1 MKKKQVIAIAAA
13 LAAVLL
19 MSTAVYA
26 IGNMGAENNQAG
38 NPAEQ
43 APPNTAGTEEREALQ
58 TLTAEQVDISEFSV
72 PLGTKA
78 EQILREALVKKP
90 GQQMTER
97 EIERYNNTSDTI
109 KQLTYEEARAKQDE
123 LQDEWDEIQ
132 ADLKPWTEYTEA
144 EKEHIGEVS
153 HWLYIYKDYADSIA
167 TGVELA
173 KTMYDELKWEAEDS
187 LFFAVKDA
195 ANAKLDIEIKF
206 NANKKALAEFYL
218 VVLADI
224 EEELALPD
232 ADGDKLVDE
241 LRVMW
246 QYWRLQFDINLGQIS
261 PELMAQYTQ
270 RYQAGEDI
278 ESILGWPNRG

>member
-43 APPNTAGTEEREALQ
+43 APLNTAGTEEMEALQ

-97 EIERYNNTSDTI
+97 EIERYNNTPESI
-109 KQLTYEEARAKQDE
+109 KQLTYEEAREK
-123 LQDEWDEIQ
+123 
-132 ADLKPWTEYTEA
+132 EA
-144 EKEHIGEVS
+144 EYKAIWDSYQENFADKGWNERNELDPDGERFEALDLYYDYKE
-153 HWLYIYKDYADSIA
+153 YADAIA

-173 KTMYDELKWEAEDS
+173 KTMYDKLNWEMEDS
-187 LFFAVKDA
+187 LFDANRRLETKTEERSLRFAA
-195 ANAKLDIEIKF
+195 S
-206 NANKKALAEFYL
+206 KKALAEFYL
-218 VVLADI
+218 VILEDIKEVLSSPNADGNKLI
-224 EEELALPD
+224 DELALMNEY
-232 ADGDKLVDE
+232 KY
-241 LRVMW
+241 
-246 QYWRLQFDINLGQIS
+246 QQFKANLEQIS

-270 RYQAGEDI
+270 RYQAGESI
-278 ESILGWPNRG
+278 TEILG

>member
-43 APPNTAGTEEREALQ
+43 APPNTAGTEEMEALQ

-97 EIERYNNTSDTI
+97 EIERYNNKPDTI

-123 LQDEWDEIQ
+123 FQDEWDEIQ

-167 TGVELA
+167 TGKEWVYVRYEGLKHDMESALA
-173 KTMYDELKWEAEDS
+173 DAENWIVWSDGSQYDL
-187 LFFAVKDA
+187 
-195 ANAKLDIEIKF
+195 NH
-206 NANKKALAEFYL
+206 KALCEFL
-218 VVLADI
+218 LIVI
-224 EEELALPD
+224 EDMSEDVNIANDNEDYASIISEIDLISNYKALQH
-232 ADGDKLVDE
+232 
-241 LRVMW
+241 MS
-246 QYWRLQFDINLGQIS
+246 NLEQIS

-270 RYQAGEDI
+270 RYQAGESI
-278 ESILGWPNRG
+278 TEILG

>member
-26 IGNMGAENNQAG
+26 IGNMGAENNQDQAG

-43 APPNTAGTEEREALQ
+43 APLNTAGTEEMEALQ

-78 EQILREALVKKP
+78 EQILRNTLAEK
-90 GQQMTER
+90 QMTER
-97 EIERYNNTSDTI
+97 EIERYNNKPDTI

-123 LQDEWDEIQ
+123 FQDEWDEIQ
-132 ADLKPWTEYTEA
+132 ADLKPWNEYTEA

-167 TGVELA
+167 TGKEWVYVRYEGLKHDMESALA
-173 KTMYDELKWEAEDS
+173 DAENWIVWSDGSQYDL
-187 LFFAVKDA
+187 
-195 ANAKLDIEIKF
+195 NH
-206 NANKKALAEFYL
+206 KALCEFL
-218 VVLADI
+218 LIVI
-224 EEELALPD
+224 EDMSEDVNIANDNEDYASIISEIDLISNYKALQH
-232 ADGDKLVDE
+232 
-241 LRVMW
+241 MS
-246 QYWRLQFDINLGQIS
+246 NLEQIS

-270 RYQAGEDI
+270 RYQAGESI
-278 ESILGWPNRG
+278 TEILG

>member
-43 APPNTAGTEEREALQ
+43 APPNTAGTEEMEALQ

-78 EQILREALVKKP
+78 EQILRNTLAEK
-90 GQQMTER
+90 QMTER
-97 EIERYNNTSDTI
+97 EIERYNNKPDTI

-123 LQDEWDEIQ
+123 FQDEWDEIQ

-167 TGVELA
+167 TGKEWVYVRYEGLKHDMESALA
-173 KTMYDELKWEAEDS
+173 DAENWIVWSDGSQYDL
-187 LFFAVKDA
+187 
-195 ANAKLDIEIKF
+195 NH
-206 NANKKALAEFYL
+206 KALCEFL
-218 VVLADI
+218 LIVI
-224 EEELALPD
+224 EDMSEDVNIANDNEDYASIISEIDLISNYKALQH
-232 ADGDKLVDE
+232 
-241 LRVMW
+241 MS
-246 QYWRLQFDINLGQIS
+246 NLEQIS

-270 RYQAGEDI
+270 RYQAGESI
-278 ESILGWPNRG
+278 TEILG

>member
-43 APPNTAGTEEREALQ
+43 APLNTAGTEEMEALQ

-78 EQILREALVKKP
+78 EQILRNTLAEK
-90 GQQMTER
+90 QMTER
-97 EIERYNNTSDTI
+97 EIERYNNKPDTI

-123 LQDEWDEIQ
+123 FQDEWDEIQ

-167 TGVELA
+167 TGKEWVYVRYEGLKHDMESALA
-173 KTMYDELKWEAEDS
+173 DAENWIVWSDGSQYDL
-187 LFFAVKDA
+187 
-195 ANAKLDIEIKF
+195 NH
-206 NANKKALAEFYL
+206 KALCEFL
-218 VVLADI
+218 LIVI
-224 EEELALPD
+224 EDMSEDVNIANDNEDYASIISEIDLISNYKALQH
-232 ADGDKLVDE
+232 
-241 LRVMW
+241 MS
-246 QYWRLQFDINLGQIS
+246 NLEQIS

-270 RYQAGEDI
+270 RYQAGESI
-278 ESILGWPNRG
+278 TEILG

>member
-1 MKKKQVIAIAAA
+1 MRKKQVIAIAAA

-43 APPNTAGTEEREALQ
+43 AALNTAGTEEMEALQ

-97 EIERYNNTSDTI
+97 EMERYNNTSDTI
-109 KQLTYEEARAKQDE
+109 KQLTYEEAREKEAEYKAIWDSYQENFADKG
-123 LQDEWDEIQ
+123 WDERNELDPDGERFE
-132 ADLKPWTEYTEA
+132 ALDLYYDY
-144 EKEHIGEVS
+144 KE
-153 HWLYIYKDYADSIA
+153 YADAIA

-246 QYWRLQFDINLGQIS
+246 QYWSLQFDVNLGQIS

-270 RYQAGEDI
+270 RYQAGESI
-278 ESILGWPNRG
+278 TEILG